1 MIMNHLV
8 KRIKGVEVQQM
19 SKKSDIVR
27 HVKDPIRYPK
37 VQCGY
42 EGVAQVMIATQT
54 NNMTNSLTEEMLKL
68 IK

>member
-1 MIMNHLV
+1 
-8 KRIKGVEVQQM
+8 M

-54 NNMTNSLTEEMLKL
+54 NNMMNSLTEEMLKL

>member
-8 KRIKGVEVQQM
+8 KRIKGVEVQQT

-54 NNMTNSLTEEMLKL
+54 NNMMNSLTEEMLKL

>member
-19 SKKSDIVR
+19 SKKSDIVC

-42 EGVAQVMIATQT
+42 EGVAQVMIATQM
-54 NNMTNSLTEEMLKL
+54 NNMMNSLTEEMLKL